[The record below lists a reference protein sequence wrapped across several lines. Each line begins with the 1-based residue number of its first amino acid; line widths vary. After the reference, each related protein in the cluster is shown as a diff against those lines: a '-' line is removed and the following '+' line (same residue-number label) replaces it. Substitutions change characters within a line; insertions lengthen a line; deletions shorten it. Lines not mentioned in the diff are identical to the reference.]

1 MILSFRDMIKEYFYL
16 RFLKLPTPHMLARV
30 TIVDWEPEILN
41 DNNILMQTS
50 FNWKKYFQTIFCKKD
65 QRILLF
71 SKTFVSVWPPS
82 SPETGA
88 RNIRVGPIIKFWNFC
103 FLTAADI
110 SEELFHRS
118 GNFAASQLCCM
129 EIWNMLKINHF
140 MALSMPEKCR
150 ACLTIKGEK

>member
-30 TIVDWEPEILN
+30 TIVDWEREILN

-50 FNWKKYFQTIFCKKD
+50 FNWKNIFKQCFVKKVIQESYFSQKH
-65 QRILLF
+65 LYL
-71 SKTFVSVWPPS
+71 WPPR

-110 SEELFHRS
+110 SKELFHRS

-129 EIWNMLKINHF
+129 EIWNMLKINCF